1 MKTNDP
7 FSMDISRHIWETRY
21 RAAGEP
27 DIRASWRRV
36 AQAIAQ
42 AETNRREQW
51 TERFATLLDDFRFL
65 PGGGGGGPRLATDV
79 SRPGRR
85 TYGESARAV
94 AAHPARRLRHRR
106 AWRVV
111 AVDGVGEQHARLG

>member
-42 AETNRREQW
+42 AETDRREQW

-65 PGGGGGGPRLATDV
+65 PGGRILAGAGT
-79 SRPGRR
+79 GRR
-85 TYGESARAV
+85 VTLFNCFVIDRKS
-94 AAHPARRLRHRR
+94 
-106 AWRVV
+106 VV
-111 AVDGVGEQHARLG
+111 